1 MVSEYPGSCREAT
14 TDGFANGGSHT
25 LDALRGRRIMYKPAV
40 GINIPVVVVS
50 GAGAPSSRQLALLW
64 NGFIYKSAVGTNIM
78 VLVVSG
84 GGAPSST
91 QVTL

>member
-1 MVSEYPGSCREAT
+1 MMALVV
-14 TDGFANGGSHT
+14 DLGGSRNFS
-25 LDALRGRRIMYKPAV
+25 AIWFIIYKPAV
-40 GINIPVVVVS
+40 GIHIPVVVVS

-64 NGFIYKSAVGTNIM
+64 IGSIYKSAVGTNIM